1 MEKRKC
7 MSQIYLQNITK
18 IYDQKKHVL
27 ENLNLDIKDGSFTI
41 LLGPSGCGKTTML
54 RIIAGLENVTQGRV
68 YIGDEEVTEKDP
80 AKRGVAMVFQNYAIY
95 PHMNVRENIEFGLK
109 NMGVAQQKRRE
120 ISENVLNMVGL
131 GSESANKPSKLS
143 GGQRQRIAL
152 ARAISKNPRVFLMD
166 EPLSNLDAK
175 LRMQMRSELIQLHQK
190 LKTTFVFVTHDQTE
204 AMTMG
209 DNIIVI
215 HEGKIMQQGV
225 PSDIY
230 GNPANVFV
238 AKFIGDPGMN
248 MIALRDSGCFVGFRP
263 RAAFVQKPENFEGLT
278 VTGTVFTREYLGE
291 EVLYSLHTKDG
302 ILSVRTADALF
313 DFGAAVSCYVPKNKL
328 YFFGKDESR
337 EVNAASCESLYEEVM
352 RYGS

>member
-1 MEKRKC
+1 
-7 MSQIYLQNITK
+7 MSEICLQNVTK

-27 ENLNLDIKDGSFTI
+27 ENLNLGIADGSFTI

-54 RIIAGLENVTQGRV
+54 RIIAGLENVTQGKV
-68 YIGDEEVTEKDP
+68 YIGGEEVTEKAP

-95 PHMNVRENIEFGLK
+95 PHMNVRENVEFGLK

-131 GSESANKPSKLS
+131 ESESLNKPSKLS

-209 DNIIVI
+209 DSIIVI
-215 HEGKIMQQGV
+215 HNGTIMQQGA

-230 GNPANVFV
+230 GNPDNVFV
-238 AKFIGDPGMN
+238 AQFIGDPGMN
-248 MIALRDSGCFVGFRP
+248 IIELKDSGCFVGFRP
-263 RAAFVQKPENFEGLT
+263 RAAAIQKPEDFEGVT
-278 VTGTVFTREYLGE
+278 VTGRVFTREYLGE
-291 EVLYSLHTKDG
+291 EILYSVKTNDG
-302 ILSVRTADALF
+302 VIAIRATDSLF
-313 DFGAAVSCYVPKNKL
+313 DFDEKVSFYIPKSKL
-328 YFFGKDESR
+328 FYFDRNQNR
-337 EVNAASCESLYEEVM
+337 EVNAGVCESLYGEVM
-352 RYGS
+352 RYVS